1 MYCGSRKLDNSE
13 KELLII
19 DITNLELAQ
28 IVNSFPGEN
37 LENFNIVDDYLMV
50 L

>member
-1 MYCGSRKLDNSE
+1 MYCRSRKLDNSE

-19 DITNLELAQ
+19 NITNPELPDS
-28 IVNSFPGEN
+28 ISSFPGEN